1 MHILQLYSC
10 VNNLRS
16 IIDDELCE
24 QFSNLNSNDVGDDN
38 ESTVTLSPSERYAKG
53 LELIAGRDEMER
65 MLTDEANAKELSEK
79 EDLGHL
85 SYLIMAMQTV
95 NIAEC
100 GIYEEEKHMSLVYAE
115 DHSDE
120 MFADGGKHLFDKLS
134 RARINAV
141 MEDPS
146 RKAELK
152 RLKEVGDTEGSLRLM
167 KETGQIMEDEENSI
181 RARAGMPPKPRED
194 MFIGTLIDD
203 ELFSSPPPGQE
214 CDICFLILPNDDRC
228 TYQPCCGKVRGYH
241 NKCILFHYSPTR
253 TNQTRIDPM

>member
-1 MHILQLYSC
+1 M
-10 VNNLRS
+10 
-16 IIDDELCE
+16 CE

-38 ESTVTLSPSERYAKG
+38 ESTVSLSPSERYAKG

-115 DHSDE
+115 EHSDE

-152 RLKEVGDTEGSLRLM
+152 R
-167 KETGQIMEDEENSI
+167 
-181 RARAGMPPKPRED
+181 
-194 MFIGTLIDD
+194 
-203 ELFSSPPPGQE
+203 
-214 CDICFLILPNDDRC
+214 
-228 TYQPCCGKVRGYH
+228 
-241 NKCILFHYSPTR
+241 
-253 TNQTRIDPM
+253 